1 MKIVLILKKQTCGK
15 YLNVPHGEPLEKA
28 GNQIRKC
35 FVPCKQVAKDY
46 VDSLRYRL
54 TMIHILKKGK
64 PTDKDGCI
72 CRQILNQRRT
82 ETCNIMMS
90 G

>member
-1 MKIVLILKKQTCGK
+1 VENIETYLTESLLKRLAIILENAPFHVSRLLQD
-15 YLNVPHGEPLEKA
+15 
-28 GNQIRKC
+28 
-35 FVPCKQVAKDY
+35 F
-46 VDSLRYRL
+46 VDSQRYRL
-54 TMIHILKKGK
+54 IMIHILKKGK